1 MAGMENNTEGRRDG
15 VWAQPYV
22 LASGQTQFHEL
33 GHIRLWVTLL
43 DQEWQVRSEMLD
55 LDTDPASWTETI
67 GHTLP
72 SASVPLQRFIRE
84 NQSSTV
90 MFLPALANRP
100 TVIRPFQPLTI
111 PAGGRCTIYV
121 GTLLWMKVCVG
132 DNQTVLT
139 EIPLASPSMTWVGR
153 TTMEGELCYASPSF
167 ARLVLEAVPK
177 RPWRAV
183 TPVTLINRREEPL
196 LLERFSLPTP
206 LLSLHQNE
214 RGQLWTPGVTVEVE
228 TDMNSASLHVEPSL
242 LAAAGVCKHVAD
254 AREKVARGRLVRAFD
269 RMFG

>member
-1 MAGMENNTEGRRDG
+1 MGTALFSGF
-15 VWAQPYV
+15 
-22 LASGQTQFHEL
+22 GQTQYHQL

-43 DQEWQVRSEMLD
+43 DQEWQIRSEALE

-67 GHTLP
+67 GYP
-72 SASVPLQRFIRE
+72 ASACTAAAIHSGKPIVHV
-84 NQSSTV
+84 T
-90 MFLPALANRP
+90 FLPALAKLP

-111 PAGGRCTIYV
+111 PPGGRCTIYV
-121 GTLLWMKVCVG
+121 GTLVWMKVCVG
-132 DNQTVLT
+132 DKQTVLT
-139 EIPLASPSMTWVGR
+139 EIPLATPSLTWVGR
-153 TTMEGELCYASPSF
+153 NTMAGELCYASPSF

-206 LLSLHQNE
+206 LLSLHQND

-228 TDMNSASLHVEPSL
+228 TDMNSASLHVEQSL
-242 LAAAGVCKHVAD
+242 FAAAGACRHVAD
-254 AREKVARGRLVRAFD
+254 AGRRWPGDVGARF
-269 RMFG
+269 

>member
-15 VWAQPYV
+15 AWAQPYV

-84 NQSSTV
+84 HQSSTV

-111 PAGGRCTIYV
+111 PAGGRRPIYV

-132 DNQTVLT
+132 DKQTVLT

-153 TTMEGELCYASPSF
+153 TTMEGELCYA
-167 ARLVLEAVPK
+167 
-177 RPWRAV
+177 
-183 TPVTLINRREEPL
+183 
-196 LLERFSLPTP
+196 
-206 LLSLHQNE
+206 
-214 RGQLWTPGVTVEVE
+214 
-228 TDMNSASLHVEPSL
+228 
-242 LAAAGVCKHVAD
+242 
-254 AREKVARGRLVRAFD
+254 
-269 RMFG
+269 

>member
-1 MAGMENNTEGRRDG
+1 MACGPSRTFWLPARPNFMSWGIFVYGSPCWIRNGRF
-15 VWAQPYV
+15 V
-22 LASGQTQFHEL
+22 
-33 GHIRLWVTLL
+33 
-43 DQEWQVRSEMLD
+43 

-84 NQSSTV
+84 HRSSTV

-132 DNQTVLT
+132 DKQTVLT

>member
-15 VWAQPYV
+15 VWAQPYS

-43 DQEWQVRSEMLD
+43 DQEWQVRSETLD

-67 GHTLP
+67 GHILP

-84 NQSSTV
+84 SQSSAVT
-90 MFLPALANRP
+90 FLPALANLP

-121 GTLLWMKVCVG
+121 GTLVWMQVCVG
-132 DNQTVLT
+132 DKKSVLT
-139 EIPLASPSMTWVGR
+139 EIPLASPSQTWVGR
-153 TTMEGELCYASPSF
+153 NTMEGELCYASPSF

-183 TPVTLINRREEPL
+183 TPVTLINQREQPL
-196 LLERFSLPTP
+196 LLDRFSLPTP
-206 LLSLHQNE
+206 LLSLYQNE

-228 TDMNSASLHVEPSL
+228 TDMNSASLHVEQSL
-242 LAAAGVCKHVAD
+242 LAAAGTCRRVAE
-254 AREKVARGRLVRAFD
+254 AREKMGRGRLVRAFD